1 MIHLFVKAK
10 VSYIHT
16 RTQQSVICLGVKY
29 LHGMNLRNL
38 DSKLDPFVDN
48 LVFPERQSLEMLL
61 SLWMNNQYK
70 SILSQ
75 IINLYSLFLQN
86 PFPSFHLYL
95 VSK

>member
-1 MIHLFVKAK
+1 
-10 VSYIHT
+10 
-16 RTQQSVICLGVKY
+16 
-29 LHGMNLRNL
+29 MNLRNL